1 MADNIYG
8 PFCRWY
14 PPIMGGVDN
23 VQLDKNTTTGAIIA
37 ADAVVVGTTTQYHQR
52 VKISIGTSGSASDV
66 HSGNRLPVIT
76 TTGSLIAVRAT
87 GTSLAVKVSGS
98 ITIVEPITISGA
110 VKVSGVVT
118 VSPTGNFY
126 VITPTGTS
134 LPVRVSGT
142 VAIAEPVTISG
153 NIKVSGN
160 VAYLDYAWATGTT
173 QTRLAFGIIVPASGG
188 AVIAGG
194 TGRSLRVAPSGTAF
208 PVKVSG
214 SVTIVEPITISG
226 AVKVSGTVTTKVSG
240 TVALVEPITI
250 SGNVGVSGMRADRAS
265 FTKGTSKII
274 PIGGY
279 FGTGGL
285 TASGQTGI
293 IRTTSRGIM
302 LVTHSATPAVK
313 VSGTVAIAEP
323 ITISGS
329 ITSITNTVVTKVSGT
344 VTIAE
349 PVTISGVVKVSGNVN
364 IAEPITISG
373 SITSI
378 TNAVSVTGG
387 PVKVV
392 GAAANDAAVAGNPVL
407 IANRA
412 RLTISGIS
420 VTTGDVVYRM
430 ADLQGRGVI
439 ILNAPP
445 AVVATGTRGPITAN
459 VTTTQ
464 ATVLNAPGANQFIV
478 ISSAQVSNNGGSSR
492 RIGLSE
498 GTTVRWRGRV
508 FASGGGWGSNFHPP
522 WKLPANTAFAV
533 TSTTAPNVDVSVQFH
548 VERT

>member
-1 MADNIYG
+1 MA
-8 PFCRWY
+8 
-14 PPIMGGVDN
+14 DN

-52 VKISIGTSGSASDV
+52 VKISIGTSGSAADV

-142 VAIAEPVTISG
+142 VTIVEPVTISG
-153 NIKVSGN
+153 NVKVSGN

-214 SVTIVEPITISG
+214 SVTIVEPVTISG
-226 AVKVSGTVTTKVSG
+226 VVKVSG
-240 TVALVEPITI
+240 
-250 SGNVGVSGMRADRAS
+250 NVN
-265 FTKGTSKII
+265 
-274 PIGGY
+274 
-279 FGTGGL
+279 
-285 TASGQTGI
+285 
-293 IRTTSRGIM
+293 
-302 LVTHSATPAVK
+302 
-313 VSGTVAIAEP
+313 IAEP

-329 ITSITNTVVTKVSGT
+329 ITSIINTVVTKVSGT

-478 ISSAQVSNNGGSSR
+478 ISSTQVSNNGGSSR

-508 FASGGGWGSNFHPP
+508 FASGGGWGSNFNPP

>member
-1 MADNIYG
+1 VG
-8 PFCRWY
+8 
-14 PPIMGGVDN
+14 DN
-23 VQLDKNTTTGAIIA
+23 VQVDKNTTTGAIIA

-52 VKISIGTSGSASDV
+52 VKISIGASGSASDV
-66 HSGNRLPVIT
+66 HAGNRLPVIT
-76 TTGSLIAVRAT
+76 TSGSIILVKAT
-87 GTSLAVKVSGS
+87 GTALPVKVSGS
-98 ITIVEPITISGA
+98 VTIVEPITISGA

-142 VAIAEPVTISG
+142 VTIAEPVTISG
-153 NIKVSGN
+153 NVKVSGN

-214 SVTIVEPITISG
+214 SVTIVEPVTISG
-226 AVKVSGTVTTKVSG
+226 VVKVSG
-240 TVALVEPITI
+240 
-250 SGNVGVSGMRADRAS
+250 NVN
-265 FTKGTSKII
+265 
-274 PIGGY
+274 
-279 FGTGGL
+279 
-285 TASGQTGI
+285 
-293 IRTTSRGIM
+293 
-302 LVTHSATPAVK
+302 
-313 VSGTVAIAEP
+313 IAEP

-329 ITSITNTVVTKVSGT
+329 ITSIINTVVTKVSGT

-349 PVTISGVVKVSGNVN
+349 PVTISGVVRVSGNVN

>member
-1 MADNIYG
+1 MA
-8 PFCRWY
+8 
-14 PPIMGGVDN
+14 DN

-153 NIKVSGN
+153 NVKVSGN

-214 SVTIVEPITISG
+214 SVTIVEPVTISG
-226 AVKVSGTVTTKVSG
+226 VVKVSG
-240 TVALVEPITI
+240 
-250 SGNVGVSGMRADRAS
+250 NVN
-265 FTKGTSKII
+265 
-274 PIGGY
+274 
-279 FGTGGL
+279 
-285 TASGQTGI
+285 
-293 IRTTSRGIM
+293 
-302 LVTHSATPAVK
+302 
-313 VSGTVAIAEP
+313 IAEP

-329 ITSITNTVVTKVSGT
+329 ITSIINTVVTKVSGT

-478 ISSAQVSNNGGSSR
+478 ISSTQVSNNGGSSR

-508 FASGGGWGSNFHPP
+508 FASGGGWGSNFNPP

>member
-1 MADNIYG
+1 MA
-8 PFCRWY
+8 
-14 PPIMGGVDN
+14 DN

-76 TTGSLIAVRAT
+76 TSGSIIAVRAT
-87 GTSLAVKVSGS
+87 GASLTVKVSGS
-98 ITIVEPITISGA
+98 VIIVEPITISGA
-110 VKVSGVVT
+110 VKISGNLLGITNVVT
-118 VSPTGNFY
+118 VSPSGNFY

-214 SVTIVEPITISG
+214 SVTIVEPVTISG
-226 AVKVSGTVTTKVSG
+226 VVKVSG
-240 TVALVEPITI
+240 
-250 SGNVGVSGMRADRAS
+250 NVN
-265 FTKGTSKII
+265 
-274 PIGGY
+274 
-279 FGTGGL
+279 
-285 TASGQTGI
+285 
-293 IRTTSRGIM
+293 
-302 LVTHSATPAVK
+302 
-313 VSGTVAIAEP
+313 IAEP

-329 ITSITNTVVTKVSGT
+329 ITSIINTVVTKVSGT

-349 PVTISGVVKVSGNVN
+349 PVTISGVVRVSGNVN

>member
-1 MADNIYG
+1 MA
-8 PFCRWY
+8 
-14 PPIMGGVDN
+14 DN

-153 NIKVSGN
+153 NIKVSGD
-160 VAYLDYAWATGTT
+160 VHYADYATATGTT
-173 QTRLAFGIIVPASGG
+173 QTRLAFGIIVPG
-188 AVIAGG
+188 ATSAVLAGG
-194 TGRSLRVAPSGTAF
+194 TGRPIRISPSGTAL
-208 PVKVSG
+208 
-214 SVTIVEPITISG
+214 
-226 AVKVSGTVTTKVSG
+226 AVKVSGNVT
-240 TVALVEPITI
+240 LV
-250 SGNVGVSGMRADRAS
+250 
-265 FTKGTSKII
+265 
-274 PIGGY
+274 
-279 FGTGGL
+279 
-285 TASGQTGI
+285 
-293 IRTTSRGIM
+293 
-302 LVTHSATPAVK
+302 
-313 VSGTVAIAEP
+313 EP

-329 ITSITNTVVTKVSGT
+329 ITSITNTVVTRVSGT
-344 VTIAE
+344 VSIAE
-349 PVTISGVVKVSGNVN
+349 PVTISGTITDITNTIVVAVSGNVSIAEPVTISGTLTDITN
-364 IAEPITISG
+364 TITVNVSGNVAIAEPIT
-373 SITSI
+373 
-378 TNAVSVTGG
+378 VTGG
-387 PVKVV
+387 PVQVV

-407 IANRA
+407 MANRA
-412 RLTISGIS
+412 RLSISGIS
-420 VTTGDVVYRM
+420 VTTGDVVYSM

>member
-1 MADNIYG
+1 MADNGCVKYEDLIWLAGFLEGEGSFCITRSTTPPRKFPHSDRKYRDYVNYVLQVCSTDEDVIARAAKILGAKYIKNPTKTKGQKDFFRCHISG
-8 PFCRWY
+8 PYAISWMIQLRSHMGNRRRAQIDTCIKEWAKRGCVVKWESFNKFYPDVSEEFKAYLKY
-14 PPIMGGVDN
+14 PPMMGGGDN

-76 TTGSLIAVRAT
+76 TSGSIIAVRAT
-87 GTSLAVKVSGS
+87 GASLTVKVSGS
-98 ITIVEPITISGA
+98 VIIVEPITISGA
-110 VKVSGVVT
+110 VKISGNLLGITNVVT
-118 VSPTGNFY
+118 VSPSGNFY

-134 LPVRVSGT
+134 LTVRVSGT

-214 SVTIVEPITISG
+214 SVTIVEPVTISG
-226 AVKVSGTVTTKVSG
+226 VVKVSG
-240 TVALVEPITI
+240 
-250 SGNVGVSGMRADRAS
+250 NVN
-265 FTKGTSKII
+265 
-274 PIGGY
+274 
-279 FGTGGL
+279 
-285 TASGQTGI
+285 
-293 IRTTSRGIM
+293 
-302 LVTHSATPAVK
+302 
-313 VSGTVAIAEP
+313 IAEP

-329 ITSITNTVVTKVSGT
+329 ITSIINTVVTRVSGT

-387 PVKVV
+387 PV
-392 GAAANDAAVAGNPVL
+392 
-407 IANRA
+407 
-412 RLTISGIS
+412 
-420 VTTGDVVYRM
+420 
-430 ADLQGRGVI
+430 
-439 ILNAPP
+439 
-445 AVVATGTRGPITAN
+445 
-459 VTTTQ
+459 
-464 ATVLNAPGANQFIV
+464 
-478 ISSAQVSNNGGSSR
+478 
-492 RIGLSE
+492 
-498 GTTVRWRGRV
+498 
-508 FASGGGWGSNFHPP
+508 
-522 WKLPANTAFAV
+522 
-533 TSTTAPNVDVSVQFH
+533 
-548 VERT
+548 

>member
-1 MADNIYG
+1 MA
-8 PFCRWY
+8 
-14 PPIMGGVDN
+14 DN

-134 LPVRVSGT
+134 LPVRVSGN
-142 VAIAEPVTISG
+142 VNLAEPITISG
-153 NIKVSGN
+153 V
-160 VAYLDYAWATGTT
+160 VRATGT
-173 QTRLAFGIIVPASGG
+173 RADRGAFTKGTSLIFPIGGYFGTGGVTASGQLSAIRTSSQG
-188 AVIAGG
+188 ITFIRA
-194 TGRSLRVAPSGTAF
+194 TGTAL

-214 SVTIVEPITISG
+214 SVTIVEPVTISG
-226 AVKVSGTVTTKVSG
+226 VVRV
-240 TVALVEPITI
+240 
-250 SGNVGVSGMRADRAS
+250 SGNVN
-265 FTKGTSKII
+265 
-274 PIGGY
+274 
-279 FGTGGL
+279 
-285 TASGQTGI
+285 
-293 IRTTSRGIM
+293 
-302 LVTHSATPAVK
+302 
-313 VSGTVAIAEP
+313 IAEP

-329 ITSITNTVVTKVSGT
+329 ITSIINTVVTKVSGT

-364 IAEPITISG
+364 IAEPITISGSITSITNTVVVKTSGTVTIAEPITISG

>member
-1 MADNIYG
+1 MA
-8 PFCRWY
+8 
-14 PPIMGGVDN
+14 DN

-142 VAIAEPVTISG
+142 VTIAEPVTISG
-153 NIKVSGN
+153 NVKVSGN

-214 SVTIVEPITISG
+214 SVTIVEPVTISGVVKVSGNVNIAEPITISG
-226 AVKVSGTVTTKVSG
+226 SITSIINTVDTKVSG
-240 TVALVEPITI
+240 TVSIAEPVTI
-250 SGNVGVSGMRADRAS
+250 SGVVRVSGN
-265 FTKGTSKII
+265 
-274 PIGGY
+274 
-279 FGTGGL
+279 
-285 TASGQTGI
+285 
-293 IRTTSRGIM
+293 
-302 LVTHSATPAVK
+302 VN
-313 VSGTVAIAEP
+313 IAEP

-329 ITSITNTVVTKVSGT
+329 ITSITNTVVVKTSGT
-344 VTIAE
+344 VT
-349 PVTISGVVKVSGNVN
+349 

-430 ADLQGRGVI
+430 ADLQGRGII

-445 AVVATGTRGPITAN
+445 AVVATGTRGPIPAN

-478 ISSAQVSNNGGSSR
+478 ISSTQVSNNGGSSR

-508 FASGGGWGSNFHPP
+508 FASGGGWGSNFNPP